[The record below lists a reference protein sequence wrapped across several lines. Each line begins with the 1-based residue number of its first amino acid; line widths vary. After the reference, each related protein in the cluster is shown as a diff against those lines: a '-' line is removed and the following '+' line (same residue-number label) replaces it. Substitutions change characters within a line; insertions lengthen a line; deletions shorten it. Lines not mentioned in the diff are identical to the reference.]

1 MLPVSGH
8 EYSLLLLSSI
18 RKRRYQKR
26 HTLHKKHIPGDML
39 FVVTHGKGILCID
52 NQAFQIYPH
61 QSFFLTQ
68 GMNIEVMLESDFI
81 EFYIMIVKR
90 VTVSKRKGG
99 WSLSNAGSNP
109 SLLQTGKIQLKN
121 VQQMLEVAEQLYEE
135 SRIKWVADTDLQIK
149 FQSLIHCMGQELPDQ
164 GEKEDASKGIDQS
177 IGYMYKHFSDK
188 IKLETLSDIAGLTP
202 TSYSRSFKKAKR
214 MSPVEYLNQIR
225 IDSSKQLLRQQN
237 FSIKDVSVSV
247 GFGNEFYFSRT
258 FKNSVG
264 ISPTMYVKRRQ
275 LKVAVASCFRF
286 KDCLLSLGM
295 DAPFEMNGYGH
306 LELSTQENKR
316 LIQVQLDELRKYR
329 PDLII
334 ADYRHLPF
342 YEQLKQISPTVIV
355 DFTMDWRTNYM
366 RIAELVGREE
376 EARQNCSQL
385 ELRVK
390 YARNLLTQTIGNRT
404 VSIIRLYSEKV
415 RVQGLVDHPLSNLLY
430 SELGLKPGS
439 CVPLNERTKEFA
451 LGSLPPFETDYL
463 FIYKHPIQSE
473 ETDILSGVLKGTS
486 WNAMKAVR
494 NNQTRMIPNWISM
507 SWAPSGQHQIIDDLL
522 QWRA

>member
-1 MLPVSGH
+1 MVPVSGH

-26 HTLHKKHIPGDML
+26 NILQTRHIPGDML
-39 FVVTHGKGILCID
+39 FVVTQGNGHLCID
-52 NQAFQIYPH
+52 KQAFQIYPR
-61 QSFFLTQ
+61 QSYFLTQ
-68 GMNIEVMLESDFI
+68 GMSIEVMSESELI
-81 EFYIMIVKR
+81 EFYIMIIKR
-90 VTVSKRKGG
+90 VTISKRKGG
-99 WSLSNAGSNP
+99 WSLSNEGASP
-109 SLLQTGKIQLKN
+109 SLLQTGRIQLKN
-121 VQQMLEVAEQLYEE
+121 AKQMLEVVEQLYEE
-135 SRIKWVADTDLQIK
+135 SRKKWVDDTDLQLK
-149 FQSLIHCMGQELPDQ
+149 FQSLIHCIVHDQSDQ
-164 GEKEDASKGIDQS
+164 GEKEEASKGIDQS
-177 IGYMYKHFSDK
+177 IGYMLKHFRHK

-202 TSYSRSFKKAKR
+202 TSYSRSFKKTKR
-214 MSPVEYLNQIR
+214 MSPVEYLNHIR
-225 IDSSKQLLRQQN
+225 IDSSKQLLQQQE
-237 FSIKDVSVSV
+237 FSIKDVSTSV

-258 FKNSVG
+258 FKNTVG

-275 LKVAVASCFRF
+275 LKIAVASCFRY
-286 KDCLLSLGM
+286 KDCLHSLGV
-295 DAPFEMNGYGH
+295 DAPFEMNGYRH
-306 LELSTQENKR
+306 LELGVEENKR
-316 LIQVQLDELRKYR
+316 LIQVQLTELRKYR

-342 YEQLKQISPTVIV
+342 YEQLKQISPTVIIN
-355 DFTMDWRTNYM
+355 FTMDWRINYM

-404 VSIIRLYSEKV
+404 VSIIRLYSGKI

-473 ETDILSGVLKGTS
+473 ETDIFSGVLKGTS

-507 SWAPSGQHQIIDDLL
+507 SWAPIGQNQIIDDLL
-522 QWRA
+522 EWKA